1 MTVIQ
6 EFLRVAEKF
15 PKRLGTLVQV
25 NGVWQSS
32 SYYQLRDRAA
42 SVAKALIDAGVS
54 EGDAVVLLSQR
65 TPDLLAHLLGIMW
78 VGAHYVFIDPA
89 YPQERQDLILSQ
101 TCARWGLGEKLPEL
115 SGLSWLAVDTS
126 LETFDLNSAP
136 QPVSNEDLPAY
147 VMFTSGSTGQ
157 PKGVVVP
164 SRAIVRLTVGSDFI
178 DFSQDNV
185 FLLHSALSFDAS
197 TLEIWGSLLN
207 GGTCVVCPR
216 DVQLSPDNIGAIIRE
231 TGVTNLWLTSSF
243 FNLLVSEG
251 CESLRPLKQLLIGGE
266 SLSVRHVRSALSL
279 LPDTLIFNGY
289 GPTENT
295 TFTTVYPIPRNLP
308 DDLNS
313 IPIGFP
319 VTGTACEIFN
329 KELRPIAQGEVGE
342 LIAFGKGLALG
353 YLGREDLTQ
362 ERFVEVERAN
372 GQVEIGYRT
381 GDLVRQTCD
390 GSFHYLGRNDAQ
402 VKIDGNRIELGEI
415 EFCLH
420 SLDEV
425 KDARVVLCIGPEGQK
440 RLAAYI
446 VWHGFERLNGHVLRQ
461 RLTEHLPSYM
471 LPHFWFD
478 VELLPLNQSGK
489 LDVKALPDPY
499 AKEPELS
506 PSFSKALVKECWYH
520 ILGRHVAKDQNFIDA
535 GGTSLEAIQL
545 RSELMRKTGN
555 NLSQIFVF
563 EFPTI
568 ALQETYFQRQCVED
582 ETSPEV
588 IANHCQDIAVVGMAG
603 RFPGADDVEQF
614 WQNLL
619 AGKESIHF
627 FSDDELSTEIPLED
641 RQSNYYVPAKGLL
654 ERADQFD
661 ASFFGISPLE
671 ADIMD
676 PQHRVMLQLAWH
688 ALENAGMTPGPEGA
702 EIGVFAGANWGRYYQ
717 KKVLNSEHARRRYG
731 AFNAALVN
739 EPDFLSTR
747 ISYKLNLRGPSINV
761 YTACST
767 GLVAITQACSAI
779 EQGQCQVALAGGVS
793 VTTPLNAGYLYQ
805 EGGMLS
811 KDGHC
816 RAFDAAATGTT
827 FNDGAGFVVLKRLD
841 LAERD
846 GDVIHAVVKGYAVNN
861 DGAVKASYTAPSV
874 SGQVSVYRD
883 ALKNAKVAPE
893 TVGFIET
900 HGTATPLGDPIEVA
914 SLAKAYA
921 SPSKDHQCAIGSV
934 KSNIGHT
941 IHASGLAS
949 FIKASCAVRDGLI
962 PPTLFFKEANPK
974 LELENTPFFVN
985 ADTINWPIAGQRRAA
1000 VSSLGV
1006 GGTNAHIIIEQYMGS
1021 SKTTGQKL
1029 ENNFPFCLSAK
1040 SPQSLAKMCRQYV
1053 DWLGEHNDISIQE
1066 VCAARL
1072 NAPDFSYRLALNV
1085 DDRNFLR
1092 EACQMHAEK
1101 ESFRPIY
1108 EGLGFGLLFSGQG
1121 SQRYKMG
1128 HAWYDS
1134 CSEYKDLFDCAN
1146 NILIEEFDLDLTQA
1160 LFHDEAD
1167 LKAIHQTQFTQPA
1180 LFIYEVA
1187 LARWVL
1193 KRAGKPQFLIGHSIG
1208 EYAAA
1213 VIAESLSFED
1223 ALRIVA
1229 CRGKLM
1235 QSMEAGSMLA
1245 VKAEWESFSNL
1256 MPGDL
1261 DLAASNAPA
1270 LNVVSGT
1277 VDAINEFE
1285 KVLETHNISSTK
1297 LKTSHAFHS
1306 RMMEPMLET
1315 FGEFV
1320 EQFKIVKPR
1329 VPIYSTTTGKL
1340 LRESDITSSAYWVNQ
1355 IRRPVR
1361 YSEALTKA
1369 LDNSDNSIAL
1379 LEVGPGST
1387 LASLAMMHRFSKVSV
1402 ARSLTPSSLVSTKDC
1417 AEPFKSLSDYWA
1429 RGGSVDFSEKQEK
1442 RKDRAYFTLP
1452 LYPFNERRHWLEES
1466 VDSNKQVTQKI
1477 EQIMSHMTS
1486 LITLQKVNSP
1496 LVQTQEIVMDQKQ
1509 HLNSVKKKLIDVLE
1523 DITGY
1528 DLANMEGD
1536 THFSEVGLDSLLL
1549 TQVATALA
1557 QSYGGGLTFRHL
1569 VEDYTCLEELAG
1581 FYADIIPVETTNII
1595 QEMSAPAEAPM
1606 VVPSI
1611 QLNQNTTAGLTGNA
1625 VIDLVNAQLQV
1636 MKMQLAA
1643 LDSAGA
1649 QASAAVVAQSPVL
1662 PKVNGSLVSQ
1672 LETKEQTP
1680 ETTQGK
1686 ARSRHAPGVRITKE
1700 SLGVELSIAQREWV
1714 DKVLQSYQDKFAKSK
1729 AYAQEHREYFA
1740 DPRTV
1745 SGFNPEWKEIIFQIV
1760 IKASKGSKLWDIDGN
1775 ELIDITNGFG
1785 PVLFGH
1791 SPDFVTEAVKQQIDK
1806 GIETGPQSPL
1816 AGEVAKLFC
1825 DMTGNERCTFA
1836 STGSEAVMG
1845 AIRLARTVTGRKTV
1859 VMFEGAYHGIFDEVI
1874 TRPGKDYQALPAAPG
1889 IMREM
1894 TSHMLVLPWG
1904 EPESITVIREL
1915 GASLA
1920 AVLVEPVQSRH
1931 PDFHDA
1937 SYIHQLRSVT
1947 KELEAALILDEVV
1960 TGFRVAPGG
1969 IRERFDVDADLATYG
1984 KVVGGG
1990 YPIGIIGG
1998 KAKFMDALDGGA
2010 WQFGDNS
2017 IPEVGVTFFAGTF
2030 VRHPISLAAAKA
2042 VMLQIRSRGKTMYDE
2057 LEQKTATM
2065 VQQARQIVEELN
2077 CEVKFEYFASLFYV
2091 SIPANAH
2098 WGHLLYTLMMLEGI
2112 YIQQYRPSF
2121 LTTEHSEKDIKTILD
2136 AFKRSLAV
2144 LVEHGLIEGDMLA
2157 AKKNLQEKVEI
2168 PPGARLGR
2176 NEKGEPAYFIED
2188 PSNAGQY
2195 IEVGKP

>member
-6 EFLRVAEKF
+6 EFLRVAEMF
-15 PKRLGTLVQV
+15 PKRPATLVQV

-32 SYYQLRDRAA
+32 SYEQLRDHAA
-42 SVAKALIDAGVS
+42 CVAKALNDAGVT

-65 TPDLLAHLLGIMW
+65 STDLLANLLGILW
-78 VGAHYVFIDPA
+78 VGAHYVFIDPN

-101 TCARWGLGEKLPEL
+101 TGARWGLGDKIPEL
-115 SGLSWLAVDTS
+115 SKLSWLAVYFS
-126 LETFDLNSAP
+126 FEGFDLNSVP
-136 QPVSNEDLPAY
+136 QPVSNEYLPAY

-164 SRAIVRLTVGSDFI
+164 NRAIVRLTVGSDFI

-216 DVQLSPDNIGAIIRE
+216 DVQLSPDNIGAIIQE
-231 TGVTNLWLTSSF
+231 TGVSNLWLTSSF
-243 FNLLVSEG
+243 FNLLVSEN
-251 CESLRPLKQLLIGGE
+251 CESLKSLNQLLIGGE
-266 SLSVRHVRSALSL
+266 SLSVLHVRRALSL
-279 LPDTLIFNGY
+279 LPDTRIFNGY

-308 DDLNS
+308 DDLSS

-319 VTGTACEIFN
+319 VTGTSCEVFDE
-329 KELRPIAQGEVGE
+329 KLRPVVQGEVGE

-353 YLGREDLTQ
+353 YLGQEDLTQ

-372 GQVEIGYRT
+372 RQVEIGYRT

-446 VWHGFERLNGHVLRQ
+446 VWHGFECLNAHALRE
-461 RLTEHLPSYM
+461 RLTERLPSYM

-478 VELLPLNQSGK
+478 VEILPLNQSGK

-499 AKEPELS
+499 AAEAEQP
-506 PSFSKALVKECWYH
+506 PSISKTFVKDCWH
-520 ILGRHVAKDQNFIDA
+520 RILGRHVAKDQNFIDA

-545 RSELMRKTGN
+545 RSELMRKTGKK
-555 NLSQIFVF
+555 LSQTFVF
-563 EFPTI
+563 EFPSI
-568 ALQETYFQRQCVED
+568 ALQEAYFQPQNDEY
-582 ETSPEV
+582 ETSPKSS
-588 IANHCQDIAVVGMAG
+588 ANNCQEIAVVGMAG

-627 FSDDELSTEIPLED
+627 FNEDELSPEIPLEE
-641 RQSNYYVPAKGLL
+641 RKSNHYVPAKGLL

-661 ASFFGISPLE
+661 AAFFGISPLE

-676 PQHRVMLQLAWH
+676 PQQRVMLQLAWH
-688 ALENAGMTPGPEGA
+688 ALENSGMAPGPEGS

-717 KKVLNSEHARRRYG
+717 KQVLSNEQARQRYG
-731 AFNAALVN
+731 DFNSALVN

-767 GLVAITQACSAI
+767 GLVAIAQACSAI
-779 EQGQCQVALAGGVS
+779 EQDQCQVALAGGVS

-816 RAFDAAATGTT
+816 RAFDASATGTT

-874 SGQVSVYRD
+874 TGQVSVYRD
-883 ALKNAKVAPE
+883 ALRKAKVAPD
-893 TVGFIET
+893 TVGFVEA

-921 SPSKDHQCAIGSV
+921 SSSKDHQCAIGSV

-985 ADTINWPIAGQRRAA
+985 ADTIDWPIAGQRRAA

-1021 SKTTGQKL
+1021 SKTNVQQL
-1029 ENNFPFCLSAK
+1029 ENEFPLCLSAK
-1040 SPQSLAKMCRQYV
+1040 SPQSLAKMCLQYV
-1053 DWLGEHNDISIQE
+1053 DWLGAHSDISIQE
-1066 VCAARL
+1066 VCAAQL
-1072 NAPDFSYRLALNV
+1072 NAPDFSYRLALNL
-1085 DDRNFLR
+1085 DDRDSLR
-1092 EACQMHAEK
+1092 EACRTFAEK
-1101 ESFRPIY
+1101 ESFRPIDD
-1108 EGLGFGLLFSGQG
+1108 GLGFGLLFSGQG

-1128 HAWYDS
+1128 YAWYEL
-1134 CSEYKDLFDCAN
+1134 CSEYQSLFDCAN
-1146 NILIEEFDLDLTQA
+1146 SILIEEFDFDLTQV
-1160 LFHDEAD
+1160 LFQNESDQN
-1167 LKAIHQTQFTQPA
+1167 KVHQTQFTQPA

-1187 LARWVL
+1187 LAKWVL
-1193 KRAGKPQFLIGHSIG
+1193 KRAGNPQFLIGHSIG

-1235 QSMEAGSMLA
+1235 QGMESGSMLA
-1245 VKAEWESFSNL
+1245 VKAEWQRFADL
-1256 MPGDL
+1256 MSGEL
-1261 DLAASNAPA
+1261 DLAACNGPI

-1277 VDAINEFE
+1277 TDAINGFE
-1285 KVLETHNISSTK
+1285 KVLEANNISSTK
-1297 LKTSHAFHS
+1297 LQTSHAFHS

-1315 FGEFV
+1315 FGKFV
-1320 EQFKIVKPR
+1320 EKFKIVKPR
-1329 VPIYSTTTGKL
+1329 FPIYSTSTGKL
-1340 LRESDITSSAYWVNQ
+1340 LLESDITSSAYWVNQ

-1361 YSEALTKA
+1361 YSEALINA
-1369 LDNSDNSIAL
+1369 LDNRDNAIAL

-1387 LASLAMMHRFSKVSV
+1387 LVSLAMMHQFSKVSV
-1402 ARSLTPSSLVSTKDC
+1402 ARSLTPAGLVSTKDVS
-1417 AEPFKSLSDYWA
+1417 EPSKNLSEYWA
-1429 RGGSVDFSEKQEK
+1429 RGGNVVFSEKQK
-1442 RKDRAYFTLP
+1442 IRKNHAYLNLP
-1452 LYPFNERRHWLEES
+1452 LYPFNERRHWLEEP
-1466 VDSNKQVTQKI
+1466 VDSDQKVTKEI
-1477 EQIMSHMTS
+1477 EQILSHMTS
-1486 LITLQKVNSP
+1486 LTTLQKVSSP
-1496 LVQTQEIVMDQKQ
+1496 LVQTQEVVMDQKQ
-1509 HLNSVKKKLIDVLE
+1509 HLNSVKKKLIDILE

-1528 DLANMEGD
+1528 ELSDMEGG

-1549 TQVATALA
+1549 TQVATALS
-1557 QSYGGGLTFRHL
+1557 QSYGGALTFRHL
-1569 VEDYTCLEELAG
+1569 VEDYTCLDELVG
-1581 FYADIIPVETTNII
+1581 FYADIIPVETNSII
-1595 QEMSAPAEAPM
+1595 QEVSAPVDATTS
-1606 VVPSI
+1606 VPSI
-1611 QLNQNTTAGLTGNA
+1611 QLNQNTTAGVSGNA
-1625 VIDLVNAQLQV
+1625 VIDLVNAQLEV

-1643 LDSAGA
+1643 LDGTGA
-1649 QASAAVVAQSPVL
+1649 QASALVAQNPSMPEG
-1662 PKVNGSLVSQ
+1662 NGILVSQ
-1672 LETKEQTP
+1672 SETKEQAT

-1686 ARSRHAPGVRITKE
+1686 ARSRHSPGVKITKE
-1700 SLGVELSIAQREWV
+1700 SLGVELSTAQKEWV
-1714 DKVLQSYQDKFAKSK
+1714 GKVLQRYQDKFAKSK
-1729 AYAQEHREYFA
+1729 AYAQEHRKYFA

-1745 SGFNPEWKEIIFQIV
+1745 SGFNPEWKEIVFQIV
-1760 IKASKGSKLWDIDGN
+1760 TKASKGSKLWDIDGN

-1825 DMTGNERCTFA
+1825 EMTGNERCSFA

-1904 EPESITVIREL
+1904 ESESISVIREL

-2030 VRHPISLAAAKA
+2030 VRHPVSLAAAKA
-2042 VMLQIRSRGKTMYDE
+2042 VMQQIQSRGKAMYDE

-2065 VQQARQIVEELN
+2065 AQQARQLVEELN

-2091 SIPANAH
+2091 SIPASAH
-2098 WGHLLYTLMMLEGI
+2098 WGHLFYTLMMLEGI
-2112 YIQQYRPSF
+2112 NIQQYRPSF
-2121 LTTEHSEKDIKTILD
+2121 LTTEHSEKDIKTILE